1 MMSFQI
7 LVSHAIEFCAT
18 DAAGRGVSFCSIWT
32 TLPLSIRY
40 ALTTAMASRSL
51 TQL

>member
-1 MMSFQI
+1 M
-7 LVSHAIEFCAT
+7 LVRQAIEFCAT
-18 DAAGRGVSFCSIWT
+18 DTAGRGVSFCSIWT
-32 TLPLSIRY
+32 TFPLSIRY